1 MNKRNY
7 NDVICIIPA
16 RGGSKG
22 LAKKN
27 IAKLNGEPLISR
39 PIKHAKKSGVIGTIL
54 VTTDDKK
61 IAKVAE
67 SAPSV
72 PPDTGASK

>member
-39 PIKHAKKSGVIGTIL
+39 PIKHAKKSTGVWKNKQML
-54 VTTDDKK
+54 
-61 IAKVAE
+61 
-67 SAPSV
+67 
-72 PPDTGASK
+72 